1 MGTHSGKQP
10 VGATARI
17 QTRRRHLV
25 GLACRLLQL
34 SMLLA
39 AYLLMS
45 GELTAAEPPIKV
57 GMIGLDTSHVILFT
71 KLLNVPNAAD
81 DMAGVRIVAAYPG
94 GSDDLPI
101 SRDRVKGF
109 TEQLRGMGIEIVDSI
124 EALLPKVDA
133 VMLESVDGRCHLQQA
148 VPVIQAGKPLF
159 VDKPAAAS
167 LADVIR
173 IFRLAKEHNV
183 PVFSCSSNRFA
194 TQIEAVRG
202 GRPDIGSLR
211 GCDICGPC
219 ASIQHHPTLYFY
231 GIHGI
236 EMLYA
241 LMGRGLRVRI
251 LRGDAVHAGRHR
263 RLAGR
268 PRGNLSRHSSRRRR
282 FGVQRQGLRRKRY
295 RFGPRWRRGRGPDAR
310 IGQVLQDGQA
320 TAQCRR
326 DHRDIRLHGCRGG
339 ELTARRKT
347 CRNRRRSERS
357 APSGG
362 KPYSRRC
369 LRSVLVLWY
378 TRFQQISRGDS
389 PGALVGPDLLC
400 AEFADMGLGFLDMER
415 RHPTERG

>member
-241 LMGRGLRVRI
+241 LMGRGCVSVSCVATPSTLAATGVWQDGRVGTY
-251 LRGDAVHAGRHR
+251 RGIRPGGGASEFSGKVFGEKGIASVRDGGEDEALMRELVKFFKTGKPPLSAEETIEIFAFMDAAEE
-263 RLAGR
+263 
-268 PRGNLSRHSSRRRR
+268 SSR
-282 FGVQRQGLRRKRY
+282 Q
-295 RFGPRWRRGRGPDAR
+295 
-310 IGQVLQDGQA
+310 
-320 TAQCRR
+320 
-326 DHRDIRLHGCRGG
+326 
-339 ELTARRKT
+339 
-347 CRNRRRSERS
+347 
-357 APSGG
+357 GG
-362 KPYSRRC
+362 KPVAIAD
-369 LRSVLVLWY
+369 VLKEAHRAAANRIHAGV
-378 TRFQQISRGDS
+378 
-389 PGALVGPDLLC
+389 
-400 AEFADMGLGFLDMER
+400 
-415 RHPTERG
+415 